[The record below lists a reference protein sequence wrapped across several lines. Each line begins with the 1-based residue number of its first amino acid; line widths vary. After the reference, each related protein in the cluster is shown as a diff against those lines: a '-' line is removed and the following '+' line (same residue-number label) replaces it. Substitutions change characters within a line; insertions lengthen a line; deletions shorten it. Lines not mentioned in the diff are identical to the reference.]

1 MNTFKITL
9 TASFLIVLVGCNE
22 GKTPSNQETVPPT
35 VSSSTPDAANSSNR
49 TAATPLANP
58 KTPQAVNSSPAKS
71 QNAAFPPLEK
81 PSKNQLI
88 SPEGIGPA
96 KVGMKFGEL
105 KKALAGKAE
114 FKVKSPFIVDF
125 DAIAV
130 TQAGKEQLYILYQAG
145 VPLNDSDVIEALV
158 TNNPNYRT
166 AQGVGPGT
174 PIEQAETVYGK
185 ASLSYNTLNE
195 SREYVKFAN
204 PPSKDISFRTQAPQ
218 GQPLAGIYP
227 SSKAESKETK
237 NYQKGAVIGIVE
249 VYCRQNCPLPSP

>member
-1 MNTFKITL
+1 MNNFQITL
-9 TASFLIVLVGCNE
+9 TTSFVFVLVGCNQA
-22 GKTPSNQETVPPT
+22 KMPSTQETVSPS
-35 VSSSTPDAANSSNR
+35 VSSSTPDAVYSSPTENR
-49 TAATPLANP
+49 AAATPLGNP
-58 KTPQAVNSSPAKS
+58 NKPQAT
-71 QNAAFPPLEK
+71 FPPLTK
-81 PSKNQLI
+81 PSKDQLI
-88 SPEGIGPA
+88 SSEGIGPA

-114 FKVKSPFIVDF
+114 FQVKSPFIVDF

-130 TQAGKEQLYILYQAG
+130 TQAGKEQFYILYPAG
-145 VPLNDSDVIEALV
+145 VPLTDSDVIEALL

-185 ASLSYNTLNE
+185 ATLSYNTLNE

-204 PPSKDISFRTQAPQ
+204 PPSKDIAFRTQAPQ
-218 GQPLAGIYP
+218 GQTVAGIYP

-237 NYQKGAVIGIVE
+237 NYQKSAVIGIVE